1 MKLNNNP
8 DNESLKEL
16 KRLYLSAFPRCE
28 RKPFFMIKQLKSKG
42 KAEILSIETDSGE
55 FIGLAISV
63 FYKDI
68 VLLDYFAMSETVRGQ
83 GKGSEA
89 LKLIL
94 NRYSDKRFLLEIE
107 NTDGIT
113 DASSEK
119 LRRKSFYLKSGL
131 VKSDFNVMLFGVPM
145 EILTDGSKIS
155 FEEYSALYRNAVGK
169 RLASRIKLL

>member
-1 MKLNNNP
+1 MKLNDNP
-8 DNESLKEL
+8 NNESLKEL

-28 RKPFFMIKQLKSKG
+28 RKPFFMINQLKSKG
-42 KAEILSIETDSGE
+42 KAEILSIENDSGE

-68 VLLDYFAMSETVRGQ
+68 VLLDYFAMSKEVRGQ
-83 GKGSEA
+83 GRGSEA
-89 LKLIL
+89 LKLLL

-107 NTDGIT
+107 NTEGIT

-131 VKSDFNVMLFGVPM
+131 VKADFNVMLFGVPVATHYQ
-145 EILTDGSKIS
+145 L
-155 FEEYSALYRNAVGK
+155 N
-169 RLASRIKLL
+169 